1 MKNNN
6 KRAFTLAEMLITMCI
21 VGVLAVI
28 VLPVLNNVFP
38 NQEKMMFKKA
48 YYLTE
53 KVVSELVNDED
64 LYPEIDSDDQ
74 KPYLGNT
81 VEVTYKGNK
90 YSGDTKFCELFAAR
104 VNTASDIDCSS
115 HSFSNNSV
123 ASSYTFK
130 TSDGIVWDLPI
141 SSFSSE
147 TSPAVIQIDVNGD
160 KLPNCTSTTLSV
172 KPGGTLTAQPSVGV
186 GAGAYTGSQQYQ
198 QGYQTQSTSTRYNV
212 QGTTSTTGSSSSST
226 SSCSEPDRF
235 YISVYQDGR
244 ILVEGAKEQEYL
256 YDTKVSD

>member
-64 LYPEIDSDDQ
+64 LYPEIENDQQ

-147 TSPAVIQIDVNGD
+147 TSPAVIQIDVNGPLACID
-160 KLPNCTSTTLSV
+160 ASLQDAYGLNGTDVYSLFTADILFDTLF
-172 KPGGTLTAQPSVGV
+172 
-186 GAGAYTGSQQYQ
+186 AGCLFGQNS
-198 QGYQTQSTSTRYNV
+198 
-212 QGTTSTTGSSSSST
+212 
-226 SSCSEPDRF
+226 
-235 YISVYQDGR
+235 
-244 ILVEGAKEQEYL
+244 
-256 YDTKVSD
+256 